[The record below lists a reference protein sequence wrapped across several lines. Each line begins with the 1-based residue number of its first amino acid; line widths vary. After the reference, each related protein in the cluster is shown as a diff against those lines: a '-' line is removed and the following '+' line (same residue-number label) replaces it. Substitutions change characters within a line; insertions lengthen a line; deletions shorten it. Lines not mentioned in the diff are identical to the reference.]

1 MLRIAVPSKGRIH
14 KPALNLL
21 ERSGIELRDGGGSL
35 ITKTKDPEVEVL
47 FARARDIPE
56 YVQEGAS
63 DLGITGLD
71 MVRESGA
78 RVEIL
83 LELNF
88 GHAEMFV
95 AVPESS
101 EIRGI
106 EDLRGKKI
114 ATEFPNIVRK
124 FFEERGIPVEIVE
137 VSGACEMTPYI
148 GIADAIADLSSSGTT
163 MKIHKL
169 RAVERIMKTTAVLI
183 GNERSVKEK
192 GEIVS
197 RILMSIEGVQRAE
210 GMRYLMVNVP
220 EESLEEVKKIL
231 PGASGPTVMRVEA
244 ERPMLAVHAVIHQD
258 EIYRVIGKL
267 KKIGGKDI
275 LVVPIERMI
284 P

>member
-95 AVPESS
+95 AVPENS

-169 RAVERIMKTTAVLI
+169 RTVERIMKTTAVLI

>member
-1 MLRIAVPSKGRIH
+1 MLRIALPSKGRIH

-21 ERSGIELRDGGGSL
+21 ERSGIELRDGGSSL
-35 ITKTKDPEVEVL
+35 IMKTKDPEVEIL

-78 RVEIL
+78 RVEVL

-101 EIRGI
+101 EIEKI

-124 FFEERGIPVEIVE
+124 FFEEREIPVEIVE

-169 RAVERIMKTTAVLI
+169 RPIERIMKTTAVVI

-192 GEIVS
+192 KEIVS
-197 RILMSIEGVQRAE
+197 RVLMSIEGVQRAE

-231 PGASGPTVMRVEA
+231 PGASGPTIMRVEA

-267 KKIGGKDI
+267 KEVGGKDI

>member
-106 EDLRGKKI
+106 EDLKGKKI

-169 RAVERIMKTTAVLI
+169 RTVERIMKTTAVLI

>member
-14 KPALNLL
+14 KPSLNLL
-21 ERSGIELRDGGGSL
+21 TRAGIELKDGNGAL
-35 ITKTKDPEVEVL
+35 VAKTNDPEVEIL

-63 DLGITGLD
+63 DIGITGLD
-71 MVRESGA
+71 MVKETEA
-78 RVEIL
+78 NVEIL
-83 LELNF
+83 LDLNF

-95 AVPESS
+95 AVPENSGVRS
-101 EIRGI
+101 I
-106 EDLRGKKI
+106 EELKGKKI
-114 ATEFPNIVRK
+114 ATEFPNIVKR
-124 FFEERGIPVEIVE
+124 FFSERGISVEIVE

-163 MKIHKL
+163 MRVHKL
-169 RAVERIMKTTAVLI
+169 MPIEKIMETHAVII
-183 GNERSVKEK
+183 GNKRSVEEK
-192 GEIVS
+192 REVIS
-197 RILMSIEGVQRAE
+197 RVLASVEGVQRAQ
-210 GMRYLMVNVP
+210 GMRYLMVNIP
-220 EESLEEVKKIL
+220 EESLEDVKKIL

-244 ERPMLAVHAVIHQD
+244 EKPMLAVHAVIHKD

-267 KKIGGKDI
+267 KEVGARDI